1 MWCLVKDLEHQTETR
16 RHFWKIDGTCSKSGQ
31 RPIILEFAQRS
42 IPGKR
47 LQVEECQFATR
58 GIWVRRI
65 QWWYP
70 SQCKINLNWLKF
82 RKCQH
87 EVTNFSDLLRI
98 SNLLFSCLLGMYR
111 LLKPSILS
119 KTWRCLMYLNDV
131 AFRALEKY
139 IKITP
144 WLFISSEWIEFSKW
158 CWRYCIITVLEIPN
172 DIWSI
177 LVDWRQ

>member
-1 MWCLVKDLEHQTETR
+1 MWCLVKDLEHQGETR
-16 RHFWKIDGTCSKSGQ
+16 RHFWKIEVTCSESGQ

-47 LQVEECQFATR
+47 REVEQCQFATR
-58 GIWVRRI
+58 GILVRRI
-65 QWWYP
+65 QRWYP

-119 KTWRCLMYLNDV
+119 KTWQFLMYLNDV

-144 WLFISSEWIEFSKW
+144 WLFISSELIEFSKLS
-158 CWRYCIITVLEIPN
+158 CRHCKITVLEIPN